1 MNRFIGFVLMQK
13 GPFPSKSL
21 VYNPL
26 CFQSRNQGLQ
36 RLSFLPLSLS
46 KILQKWPFRTALQA
60 PYRHSRYHPKFSFF
74 LPIHIPP
81 CCLQSSFLIY
91 FSCFLWISSF
101 TLDALKKRK
110 LKKIFS
116 HYRRPENGKKWR
128 WKWFFCFFLLIEAFQ
143 NKRSLGIFNIE
154 FSSTT
159 TSSLT

>member
-26 CFQSRNQGLQ
+26 CFQSRNRGLQ

-101 TLDALKKRK
+101 TIDALKTAK
-110 LKKIFS
+110 S
-116 HYRRPENGKKWR
+116 DDEND
-128 WKWFFCFFLLIEAFQ
+128 FFV
-143 NKRSLGIFNIE
+143 
-154 FSSTT
+154 FSSDRGL
-159 TSSLT
+159 SKQKKSWNFQYRIFFYDNILRHLIPHESYDLGH